1 MPGVSCGDMGP
12 KMGYHSKNNGWCTF
26 DNVRIPRENMP
37 MRYVEVD
44 REGGYSI
51 LGDLR
56 ALYSVMMDIRVQ
68 LLHGSYVALQRALTI
83 GLRYSV
89 CRRQFKNTT
98 GSREETKLL
107 DYQTQQMKLFPLLAQ
122 SYGMGLAHKYVL
134 DKYQKLMEDVKKG
147 EFGLL
152 DELHHFTSGMKSV
165 FTQASFDGLLQIRQ
179 SVGGAGY
186 SAWSGLP
193 YCIDDWSPACTFE
206 GDNTVMAQ

>member
-1 MPGVSCGDMGP
+1 MPGVNCGDMGP

-68 LLHGSYVALQRALTI
+68 LLHGSYVSLQRALTI

-89 CRRQFKNTT
+89 CRRQFKNTS
-98 GSREETKLL
+98 GSKEETKLL
-107 DYQTQQMKLFPLLAQ
+107 DYQTQ
-122 SYGMGLAHKYVL
+122 
-134 DKYQKLMEDVKKG
+134 
-147 EFGLL
+147 
-152 DELHHFTSGMKSV
+152 
-165 FTQASFDGLLQIRQ
+165 
-179 SVGGAGY
+179 
-186 SAWSGLP
+186 
-193 YCIDDWSPACTFE
+193 
-206 GDNTVMAQ
+206 